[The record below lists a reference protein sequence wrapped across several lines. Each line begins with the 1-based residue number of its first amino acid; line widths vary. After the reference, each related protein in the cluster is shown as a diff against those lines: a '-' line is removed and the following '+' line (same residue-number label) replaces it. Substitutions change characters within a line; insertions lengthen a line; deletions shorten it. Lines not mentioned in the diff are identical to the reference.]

1 LGYRSQLTTKEL
13 TKHALSLIGIDC
25 LAENPAPGTVMG
37 HLRLPEL
44 KQAGQFLAPEFGP
57 VRNSSTT
64 GLPGQF
70 GQHSNQQDLSHLLAP
85 VWEPTS

>member
-1 LGYRSQLTTKEL
+1 
-13 TKHALSLIGIDC
+13 
-25 LAENPAPGTVMG
+25 MG

-44 KQAGQFLAPEFGP
+44 KQAVQFLAPEFGP

-70 GQHSNQQDLSHLLAP
+70 GQHSNQQDLSQGILKSPPLSTILDLSQG
-85 VWEPTS
+85 VVQSVQVKEEGLIGKFEGR